1 MRFLVY
7 EKDPLVRD
15 DILETLKDA
24 FSGVVHLI
32 EDLRDLGRCN
42 ERYRTPAVVILSVS
56 DQNTFEKN
64 AHALLLPAR
73 AGVVKIC
80 DDPPIEAEARATTHF
95 VPRPFNTCALVSA
108 VKNALSSQLT
118 DPS

>member
-32 EDLRDLGRCN
+32 EDLRDLGR
-42 ERYRTPAVVILSVS
+42 
-56 DQNTFEKN
+56 
-64 AHALLLPAR
+64 
-73 AGVVKIC
+73 
-80 DDPPIEAEARATTHF
+80 
-95 VPRPFNTCALVSA
+95 
-108 VKNALSSQLT
+108 
-118 DPS
+118 